1 MRTYK
6 HNHTEVIPGLSTKIN
21 YLFSDILKYPVPG
34 VQLEYMHMKS
44 QVERKEV
51 SGTFIVTFTVQ
62 QFGIYTTKKG
72 RCVWNVKLFLF
83 S

>member
-1 MRTYK
+1 MDHKRVK
-6 HNHTEVIPGLSTKIN
+6 WK
-21 YLFSDILKYPVPG
+21 
-34 VQLEYMHMKS
+34 
-44 QVERKEV
+44 RKEV

-62 QFGIYTTKKG
+62 QFGIYITKKG